1 MVGSRVHVPYRQS
14 KLTRL
19 LQDALG
25 GNSQTLFMAC
35 ASPSDTNAGE
45 TLPTLRSANRAR
57 NIKNAPSRNIDATAL
72 ELLRLRTLADLLKC
86 ELIRRNY
93 EGSSCSTTS
102 TGDPEV
108 ERGKNVADLHDLDVV
123 SEELLQREDVVAYVN
138 RIDEKLS
145 QLSGKTSSNLNMFL
159 PVHSSALLSD
169 GRSSQVLSTA
179 SDIGSVASPT
189 KFGSVACPMKHE
201 DYGNALILDFNPEE
215 DMQIMT
221 SCWSCSNKI
230 KSFRRDREA
239 IRTVWTIWNVRSMR
253 KRVGCSSCDGYGSL
267 KEDNY
272 KTYEQA
278 LGSDSLLDIRT
289 SFVNPSIH
297 ASFE

>member
-14 KLTRL
+14 KHTRL

-45 TLPTLRSANRAR
+45 TLPTLRYANRAR
-57 NIKNAPSRNIDATAL
+57 NIKNALTRNVDATAL

-93 EGSSCSTTS
+93 EGSSSGTTS

-108 ERGKNVADLHDLDVV
+108 ERGENVADLHDFDVV

-145 QLSGKTSSNLNMFL
+145 QLSGETSSNLNMFL

-169 GRSSQVLSTA
+169 GMSSQVLSTA
-179 SDIGSVASPT
+179 SAIGSVASPT
-189 KFGSVACPMKHE
+189 KFGSVACPTKHE
-201 DYGNALILDFNPEE
+201 DDGDALILDFNPEE
-215 DMQIMT
+215 DMQIIDR
-221 SCWSCSNKI
+221 WSCSNKI
-230 KSFRRDREA
+230 KSFRRDRET
-239 IRTVWTIWNVRSMR
+239 IRTVWTIWKVGSKR

-289 SFVNPSIH
+289 SLVNPSTH
-297 ASFE
+297 ASFA